1 MTRKLEGDKGRKEVF
16 IYSTVCYVY
25 TELMGLS
32 HIFKNDERIPCT
44 LMRIDHLF
52 ACRCA
57 CVCARVSVSGHA
69 VLAVGV
75 LCACVGKRECAH
87 ACVWGGDFTFLR
99 SVVYQTN
106 LLRALA
112 G

>member
-1 MTRKLEGDKGRKEVF
+1 MHAG
-16 IYSTVCYVY
+16 
-25 TELMGLS
+25 
-32 HIFKNDERIPCT
+32 
-44 LMRIDHLF
+44 
-52 ACRCA
+52 ACA
-57 CVCARVSVSGHA
+57 CVSVCVRGQVHA

-75 LCACVGKRECAH
+75 LCVWASETECVRTH
-87 ACVWGGDFTFLR
+87 VWVGGDFTFLR